1 MRILRILRRVGIGA
15 AVVVALLLLL
25 AVGLFVYGAAYAF
38 ISNRWILDENDHE
51 TLAVP
56 QGDTLYMRL
65 DREVGVFSGPG
76 IGRRLLSLTQRAV
89 IYERE
94 SLDAWTRIE
103 LFGWV
108 WDSSFTHRD
117 SLLVLADSLRFENFR
132 QNANGIIIARILP
145 GTELVPLFT
154 SDRGTW
160 HFCRTSGWV
169 VSRALTTKYPGCH
182 GTIRD
187 PVETD
192 FTGLGGELRKRDRLK
207 SLYYRDLLFLVVAVP
222 AVILLLLKWRVCR
235 RRQRQERDRASA
247 WVSGR
252 RTR

>member
-1 MRILRILRRVGIGA
+1 MRRAGIGA

-38 ISNRWILDENDHE
+38 ISNRWILDKNDAVI
-51 TLAVP
+51 LARP
-56 QGDTLYMRL
+56 QGDTLYMLL

-76 IGRRLLSLTQRAV
+76 IGHRLFNLTQRAV
-89 IYERE
+89 VYERE
-94 SLDAWTRIE
+94 SRDAWTRIE

-117 SLLVLADSLRFENFR
+117 SLLVLVDSLRFENFR

-169 VSRALTTKYPGCH
+169 LSPALTGKHPGRE
-182 GTIRD
+182 GSEQS

-192 FTGLGGELRKRDRLK
+192 FTGLGGELKKRDRLK
-207 SLYYRDLLFLVVAVP
+207 SLYYHDLLLPFVAVP
-222 AVILLLLKWRVCR
+222 TVVIFVLLRIAR
-235 RRQRQERDRASA
+235 RRRKARTQDRVGSL
-247 WVSGR
+247 VSGR
-252 RTR
+252 GTRPA

>member
-1 MRILRILRRVGIGA
+1 MLLRVLRRVGIGA

-38 ISNRWILDENDHE
+38 ISNRWILDKND
-51 TLAVP
+51 TLVLARP
-56 QGDTLYMRL
+56 QGDTLFMQL
-65 DREVGVFSGPG
+65 DREVGVFSNPDS
-76 IGRRLLSLTQRAV
+76 GRRLFNLTQRAV
-89 IYERE
+89 VYGRE
-94 SLDAWTRIE
+94 TLDAWTRIE

-169 VSRALTTKYPGCH
+169 LSPALTGKHPGRE
-182 GTIRD
+182 GSEQS

-192 FTGLGGELRKRDRLK
+192 FTGLGGELKKRDRLK
-207 SLYYRDLLFLVVAVP
+207 SLYYRDLLMLVVAVP
-222 AVILLLLKWRVCR
+222 AVILLLLRWRVCR
-235 RRQRQERDRASA
+235 RRQRRERDRASA

-252 RTR
+252 RIR